1 MELVYEK
8 FRDEEE
14 KLQYMNSEK
23 KENTVFATH
32 FHESTEIVYLEKGE
46 IETTVNGIAFTAR
59 SGDAVFVNR
68 FDLHSYKSYK
78 GTVTHVFIMGKKISE
93 PFFRGSHICFPTLLK
108 DKAANTE
115 IFGTVLN
122 LIKYAGSETTDTGI
136 ACLLFGLL
144 LKFYSPVK
152 SDEKKETHIVR
163 QIVEYID
170 VHYSENITLNSLSS
184 EFGYSANYFSKLF
197 NQYLGMHLR
206 DYLNTLRAYKVKS
219 ILENDATHRITVT
232 EAYTKCGFDSQ
243 STFYRSYNKAY
254 GKSPQRQN
262 KKS

>member
-184 EFGYSANYFSKLF
+184 
-197 NQYLGMHLR
+197 
-206 DYLNTLRAYKVKS
+206 
-219 ILENDATHRITVT
+219 
-232 EAYTKCGFDSQ
+232 
-243 STFYRSYNKAY
+243 
-254 GKSPQRQN
+254 
-262 KKS
+262 